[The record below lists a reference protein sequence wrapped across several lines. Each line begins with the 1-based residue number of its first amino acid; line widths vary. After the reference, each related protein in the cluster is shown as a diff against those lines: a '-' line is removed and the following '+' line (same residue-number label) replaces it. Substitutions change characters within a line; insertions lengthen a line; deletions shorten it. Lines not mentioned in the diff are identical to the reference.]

1 MFIPGIA
8 PSESLSLIKRISAVN
23 VRDEKFLSE
32 FSDCF
37 GEIGTLKN
45 IHNIEIKD
53 NVTPVITPVRK
64 IHLTLKLKLVKGIK
78 TYGSLRYH

>member
-37 GEIGTLKN
+37 GEIETLKN

-64 IHLTLKLKLVKGIK
+64 IHLALKLKLVKGIK
-78 TYGSLRYH
+78 TYGSLRCH